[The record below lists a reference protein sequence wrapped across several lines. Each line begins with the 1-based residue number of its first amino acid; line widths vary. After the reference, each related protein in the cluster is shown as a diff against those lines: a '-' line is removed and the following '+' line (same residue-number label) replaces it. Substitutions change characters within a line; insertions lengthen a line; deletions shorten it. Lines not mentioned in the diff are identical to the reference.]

1 MINWITSFYLTNNI
15 ERQREIDKCLN
26 KNIENNL
33 IKKIYLFVDDKKAYK
48 YLIDNFNI
56 DKIKYY
62 ILNRISLYSDYFK
75 CANMYCKNQMCMISN
90 NDIWLGEV
98 KSMDLIENFEK
109 NMVYALTRHE
119 YNLEPKLQKELKF
132 GGSADSFL
140 FYSPVPNEI
149 TNYMHFPQNVWGSE
163 NVVMFELWYK
173 NYKLYNPCYN
183 IMIIHEHKDESRP
196 KDRIRINV
204 LPHRNLPCRS
214 VYVNYSSLED
224 NTVLKMKKIAVEGH
238 IFVGYT
244 KKNKKGEVGYVYG
257 KNVEKVRTYF
267 NNLQKLAKINTFS
280 LFSQRNFNS
289 FF

>member
-15 ERQREIDKCLN
+15 ERQREVDKCLQ
-26 KNIENNL
+26 KNIENSL

-62 ILNRISLYSDYFK
+62 ILNRLTLYSDLFR
-75 CANMYCKNQMCMISN
+75 CANTYCKNQICMISN

-98 KSMDLIENFEK
+98 KSMDLVENFEK

-119 YNLEPKLQKELKF
+119 YNLEPKLQNLKSTKL

-140 FYSPVPNEI
+140 FHSPVPNEI
-149 TNYMHFPQNVWGSE
+149 INYMHFPQNVWGSE

-183 IMIIHEHKDESRP
+183 IIIIHEHKNENRP
-196 KDRIRINV
+196 KDRIRING

-214 VYVNYSSLED
+214 VFVNYSSLDD
-224 NTVLKMKKIAVEGH
+224 NTILKMKESALKKKGH
-238 IFVGYT
+238 LFVAYT
-244 KKNKKGEVGYVYG
+244 KDKDGALKYRYV
-257 KNVEKVRTYF
+257 KTERLKSYF
-267 NNLQKLAKINTFS
+267 NNLQKRSKTNTLS
-280 LFSQRNFNS
+280 LFS
-289 FF
+289 